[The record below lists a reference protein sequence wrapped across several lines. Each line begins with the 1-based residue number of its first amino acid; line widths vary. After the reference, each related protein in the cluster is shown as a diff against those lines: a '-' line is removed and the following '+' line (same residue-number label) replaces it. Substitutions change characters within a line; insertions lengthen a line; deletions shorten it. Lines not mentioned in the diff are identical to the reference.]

1 MFSSFQY
8 WHLQIFSLLSNMFRL
23 FSLSYFLVGTWW
35 FVPTEA
41 SSFCSSAVR
50 DSYLRSM
57 TTSFGSICM
66 GSLLVAIVEA
76 LESMVRN
83 EREESDGLLLCLL
96 QCLLACL
103 RDVIEYFNTW
113 WESRF
118 GTYLRRFVTYAD
130 VIVLW
135 WYIKG
140 HTSSLEYTDTLFST
154 LERTSWNFS
163 RLVAGLLSSL
173 TI

>member
-1 MFSSFQY
+1 
-8 WHLQIFSLLSNMFRL
+8 
-23 FSLSYFLVGTWW
+23 
-35 FVPTEA
+35 
-41 SSFCSSAVR
+41 
-50 DSYLRSM
+50 M

-113 WESRF
+113 
-118 GTYLRRFVTYAD
+118 
-130 VIVLW
+130 
-135 WYIKG
+135 
-140 HTSSLEYTDTLFST
+140 
-154 LERTSWNFS
+154 
-163 RLVAGLLSSL
+163 
-173 TI
+173 